1 VSDSYGVKDAAC
13 PISTRGGG
21 GGGGDGAAAAVR
33 VWLARTGAWLARTGA
48 AASMQPPTPGAAR
61 LMQLDG

>member
-1 VSDSYGVKDAAC
+1 MSDSYGVKDAAC
-13 PISTRGGG
+13 PISTKGGG
-21 GGGGDGAAAAVR
+21 GQVGAAAGR